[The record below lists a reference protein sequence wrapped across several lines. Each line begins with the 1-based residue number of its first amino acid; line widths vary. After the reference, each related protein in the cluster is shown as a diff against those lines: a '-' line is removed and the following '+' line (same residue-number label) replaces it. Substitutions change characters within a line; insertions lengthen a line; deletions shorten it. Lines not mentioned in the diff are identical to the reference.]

1 MWGVWLNTMKNT
13 KKLREAEIYLN
24 RDIMYQGSV
33 VNKIKISYDHY
44 YTFAGLIVYVT
55 NCNDT
60 IMINPHE
67 VVCIIDNDA
76 SE

>member
-1 MWGVWLNTMKNT
+1 MKNI

-33 VNKIKISYDHY
+33 VNKIQIRYDHY

-55 NCNDT
+55 NFNDT

-67 VVCIIDNDA
+67 VVCIIDNDV